1 MVFMVRA
8 WPQKLV
14 WRLWRRALFRVFT
27 GCDSPA
33 FAMIAAK
40 RSQNERSKTMTT
52 ATIND
57 ELAAYVKSIN
67 ELELMLTEAAYHGV
81 ELDTV
86 QAFIEREGF
95 DADEISDAFD
105 LFYQWLNLSCL
116 EIVAIERRTLGQEDA
131 TATAVEF
138 LIAFGGPT
146 VRLTVPLDGSNIA
159 TMTMNWWSDSATET
173 VVLASLAEMCTDYLF
188 DFDIS

>member
-1 MVFMVRA
+1 
-8 WPQKLV
+8 
-14 WRLWRRALFRVFT
+14 
-27 GCDSPA
+27 
-33 FAMIAAK
+33 
-40 RSQNERSKTMTT
+40 MTT

-57 ELAAYVKSIN
+57 ELAAYVKGIN

-86 QAFIEREGF
+86 QAFIEREGY
-95 DADEISDAFD
+95 DADEIDSDLT
-105 LFYQWLNLSCL
+105 LFLEWVNSSCL
-116 EIVAIERRTLGQEDA
+116 EVVAIERRTLGQEDA
-131 TATAVEF
+131 TASAVEF

-173 VVLASLAEMCTDYLF
+173 VVLASLAEMIEEYL
-188 DFDIS
+188 DIF

>member
-1 MVFMVRA
+1 M
-8 WPQKLV
+8 
-14 WRLWRRALFRVFT
+14 
-27 GCDSPA
+27 
-33 FAMIAAK
+33 
-40 RSQNERSKTMTT
+40 NT

-57 ELAAYVKSIN
+57 ELAAYVKGIN

-86 QAFIEREGF
+86 QAFIEREGY
-95 DADEISDAFD
+95 DADEIDSDLT
-105 LFYQWLNLSCL
+105 LFLEWVNSSCL
-116 EIVAIERRTLGQEDA
+116 EVVAIERRTLGQEDA
-131 TATAVEF
+131 TASAVEF

-173 VVLASLAEMCTDYLF
+173 VVLASLAEMCIDHLF

>member
-1 MVFMVRA
+1 M
-8 WPQKLV
+8 P
-14 WRLWRRALFRVFT
+14 
-27 GCDSPA
+27 SPLA
-33 FAMIAAK
+33 IVPPGRYRMIGK
-40 RSQNERSKTMTT
+40 QTMNT

-57 ELAAYVKSIN
+57 ELSAYVKSIN

-81 ELDTV
+81 EHDTV
-86 QAFIEREGF
+86 EAFIEEHGY
-95 DADEISDAFD
+95 DAEEISDAFD

-116 EIVAIERRTLGQEDA
+116 EVVAIERRTLGQEDA
-131 TATAVEF
+131 TASAVEF